1 MISFLVWLVVFVA
14 LIILAGKIP
23 PRLNDWLI
31 IDTGAVFFWI
41 FAGGL
46 LAIRALARFVR
57 K

>member
-1 MISFLVWLVVFVA
+1 MISFLVWLFVFVA

-23 PRLNDWLI
+23 PRFNDWLI